1 MNLSSFKRLVL
12 AHYRSMY
19 RVAYAILRDSDDSQ
33 DAVQDAVTRLWEKR
47 HELTDISDHEAF
59 CITAVKRRCIDM
71 LRQRQRTMEEMPT
84 SLEHLEDGT
93 DTAQAIESRDTLA
106 RVNELMD
113 ALPEQQRE
121 VLRLRSWGGCSV
133 QEIAEITGLSCDNAR
148 KVLSRARQ
156 KLKELYNRKK

>member
-1 MNLSSFKRLVL
+1 
-12 AHYRSMY
+12 
-19 RVAYAILRDSDDSQ
+19 
-33 DAVQDAVTRLWEKR
+33 
-47 HELTDISDHEAF
+47 
-59 CITAVKRRCIDM
+59 M